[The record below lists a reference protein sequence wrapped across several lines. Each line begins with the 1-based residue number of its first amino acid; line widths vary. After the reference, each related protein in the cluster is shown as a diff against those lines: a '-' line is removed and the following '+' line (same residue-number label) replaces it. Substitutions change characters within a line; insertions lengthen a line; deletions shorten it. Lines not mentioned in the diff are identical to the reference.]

1 MNKFLNILQ
10 KELRELITLRMV
22 LPFIVTMLV
31 LSFVGRMVKGEMKR
45 TQVTTTEVALADLDQ
60 TRVSE
65 DVAQTLVAKNF
76 AVIPLQSRSPDSM
89 VREAEAQGI
98 KVVLVI
104 PRGFE
109 EGLKTKKGGELQI
122 YSIVKS
128 LSFTETVRKS
138 SIKTIIQA
146 MNEKISNNYIREFGD
161 SLDPE
166 KIKNPVAAQEFVV
179 LKGMIAAGNP
189 ETLLGIIMGLNV
201 MIPVIL
207 MMLIIFAG
215 QMVASSLGQEKENKT
230 LETIL
235 TVPVSRVSIVAGK
248 MLAAAILAFIFA
260 GIYMIGFGD
269 YMSSFTF
276 SSPGAPSVSQ
286 IVGVTKSLS
295 LSFSTTGYLLLG
307 VNIFL
312 TIVCALS
319 LATLLAL
326 FAEDTKSAQAMLTPL
341 MVSVLI
347 PYFFTLFLDP
357 GTVSLPLKIFI
368 YLLPFSHTFFAFKFL
383 LFGNIMP
390 VVLGIVYL
398 AVLSA
403 VFIAAAARIFSSDR
417 VLTMK
422 MSFGRKRRR

>member
-45 TQVTTTEVALADLDQ
+45 TQVTTVEIGMADLDQ
-60 TRVSE
+60 TKASAEVT
-65 DVAQTLVAKNF
+65 QTLVAKNF
-76 AVIPLQSRSPDSM
+76 AVIPLQFQSPDSLI
-89 VREAEAQGI
+89 REAEPLQL

-109 EGLKTKKGGELQI
+109 KGLKEKKGAELQI

-128 LSFTETVRKS
+128 LSFAETFKKS
-138 SIKTIIQA
+138 SIKGLVQV
-146 MNEKISNNYIREFGD
+146 MNDKIANDYIRELGD

-166 KIKNPVAAQEFVV
+166 KIKNPVATREFIV

-201 MIPVIL
+201 MIPVVL
-207 MMLIIFAG
+207 MMLVIFAG

-248 MLAAAILAFIFA
+248 MLAAAILAFLFA

-269 YMSSFTF
+269 YMSSFTI
-276 SSPGAPSVSQ
+276 SAPGAPSMTQ
-286 IVGVTKSLS
+286 IMGASKSLS
-295 LSFSTTGYLLLG
+295 LSFSATSYLLLG
-307 VNIFL
+307 LNIFL

-326 FAEDTKSAQAMLTPL
+326 FAEDTKGAQAMLTPL

-357 GTVSLPLKIFI
+357 QTVSLPLKIFI

-383 LFGNIMP
+383 LFGNIQP
-390 VVLGIVYL
+390 VILGILYL
-398 AVLSA
+398 AALSV

-422 MSFGRKRRR
+422 MSFGRKRAR

>member
-45 TQVTTTEVALADLDQ
+45 TQVTTVEIGMADLDQ
-60 TRVSE
+60 TKASAEVT
-65 DVAQTLVAKNF
+65 QTLVAKNF
-76 AVIPLQSRSPDSM
+76 AVIPLQSQSPDSLI
-89 VREAEAQGI
+89 REAEPLQL

-109 EGLKTKKGGELQI
+109 KGLKEKKGAELQI

-128 LSFTETVRKS
+128 LSFAETFKKS
-138 SIKTIIQA
+138 SIKGLVQV
-146 MNEKISNNYIREFGD
+146 MNDKIANDYIRELGD

-166 KIKNPVAAQEFVV
+166 KIKNPVATREFIV

-201 MIPVIL
+201 MIPVVL
-207 MMLIIFAG
+207 MMLVIFAG

-248 MLAAAILAFIFA
+248 MLAAAILAFLFA
-260 GIYMIGFGD
+260 GVYMIGFGD
-269 YMSSFTF
+269 YMSSFTI
-276 SSPGAPSVSQ
+276 SSPGAPSMSQ
-286 IVGVTKSLS
+286 IVDASKSLS
-295 LSFSTTGYLLLG
+295 LSFSPTSYILLG
-307 VNIFL
+307 LNIFL

-326 FAEDTKSAQAMLTPL
+326 FAEDTKGAQAMLTPL
-341 MVSVLI
+341 MVTVLI

-357 GTVSLPLKIFI
+357 NSVSLPLKIFI

-383 LFGNIMP
+383 LFGNIQP

-398 AVLSA
+398 ALLSV
-403 VFIAAAARIFSSDR
+403 VFIFAAARIFSSDR

-422 MSFGRKRRR
+422 MSFRRRKPG

>member
-10 KELRELITLRMV
+10 KELRELITLRMI
-22 LPFIVTMLV
+22 LPFVATMLV

-45 TQVTTTEVALADLDQ
+45 TQVTTTEVGLVDLDR
-60 TRVSE
+60 TRASNDIIE
-65 DVAQTLVAKNF
+65 TLVSKNF
-76 AVIPLQSRSPDSM
+76 AAIPLSSRTPDSL
-89 VREAEAQGI
+89 VREAAAQSI

-109 EGLKTKKGGELQI
+109 EGLKKKQGAELQI

-128 LSFTETVRKS
+128 LSFTETVKKS
-138 SIKTIIQA
+138 SIKTLVQA
-146 MNEKISNNYIREFGD
+146 MNEKISDDYIRTYGD

-166 KIKNPVAAQEFVV
+166 KIKNPIATREFVV
-179 LKGMIAAGNP
+179 LKGMIAPGNP

-207 MMLIIFAG
+207 MMLVIFAG

-235 TVPVSRVSIVAGK
+235 TVPVSRISIVAGK
-248 MLAAAILAFIFA
+248 MLAAAILAFLFA
-260 GIYMIGFGD
+260 GVYMIGFGD
-269 YMSSFTF
+269 YMSSFTL
-276 SSPGAPSVSQ
+276 SGPGAPSVSQ
-286 IVGVTKSLS
+286 LAGVTRSLS
-295 LSFSTTGYLLLG
+295 LSFSTASYLLLG
-307 VNIFL
+307 LNIFL

-326 FAEDTKSAQAMLTPL
+326 FAEDTKGAQAMLTPL

-383 LFGNIMP
+383 LFGNSTP

-398 AVLSA
+398 AALSA
-403 VFIAAAARIFSSDR
+403 VFIVAAARIFSSDR

-422 MSFGRKRRR
+422 LTFGRRRR

>member
-22 LPFIVTMLV
+22 LPFIATMLV

-45 TQVTTTEVALADLDQ
+45 TQVTTIEVGMADLDQ
-60 TRVSE
+60 TQAS
-65 DVAQTLVAKNF
+65 AAITHTLVGKNF
-76 AVIPLQSRSPDSM
+76 AVIPLRSQSPDSLI
-89 VREAEAQGI
+89 REAELLGI

-109 EGLKTKKGGELQI
+109 RGLTEKKGAELQI

-128 LSFTETVRKS
+128 LSFTETFKKS
-138 SIKTIIQA
+138 SIKGLVQV
-146 MNEKISNNYIREFGD
+146 MNDKISSDYIRELGD
-161 SLDPE
+161 SLDPD
-166 KIKNPVAAQEFVV
+166 KIKNPVATREFIV

-207 MMLIIFAG
+207 MMLVIFAG
-215 QMVASSLGQEKENKT
+215 QMVASSIGQEKENKT

-248 MLAAAILAFIFA
+248 MLAAAILAFLFA

-269 YMSSFTF
+269 YMSSFTI
-276 SSPGAPSVSQ
+276 SAPGAPSMTQ
-286 IVGVTKSLS
+286 IVGASKSLS
-295 LSFSTTGYLLLG
+295 LSFSATSYLLLG
-307 VNIFL
+307 LNIFF

-319 LATLLAL
+319 LATFLAL
-326 FAEDTKSAQAMLTPL
+326 FAEDTKGAQAMLTPL

-357 GTVSLPLKIFI
+357 QTVSLPLKIFI

-383 LFGNIMP
+383 LFGNIPP
-390 VVLGIVYL
+390 VILGIVYL
-398 AVLSA
+398 GLLSA
-403 VFIAAAARIFSSDR
+403 VFILAAARIFSSDR

-422 MSFGRKRRR
+422 MSFGRKRKR

>member
-10 KELRELITLRMV
+10 KELRELITLRMI
-22 LPFIVTMLV
+22 LPFVVTMLV

-45 TQVTTTEVALADLDQ
+45 TQVTTTEVGLADFDQ
-60 TRVSE
+60 TPGSAE
-65 DVAQTLVAKNF
+65 IAQILVAKNF
-76 AVIPLQSRSPDSM
+76 AVVPLRSRVPDSLI
-89 VREAEAQGI
+89 REAEPMGI
-98 KVVLVI
+98 KVVLVV

-109 EGLKTKKGGELQI
+109 QGLKEKKGAELQI

-128 LSFTETVRKS
+128 LSFSESFKKS
-138 SIKTIIQA
+138 SIKGLVQA
-146 MNEKISNNYIREFGD
+146 MNDKISNDYIRELGD

-166 KIKNPVAAQEFVV
+166 KIKNPVATREFIV

-201 MIPVIL
+201 MIPVVL
-207 MMLIIFAG
+207 MMLVIFAG

-235 TVPVSRVSIVAGK
+235 TVPVSRISIVTGK
-248 MLAAAILAFIFA
+248 MLAAAILAFLFA

-269 YMSSFTF
+269 YMSSFTL
-276 SSPGAPSVSQ
+276 SGPGAPSMGQ
-286 IVGVTKSLS
+286 LMGVTKSLS
-295 LSFSTTGYLLLG
+295 LSFSTGSYLLLG
-307 VNIFL
+307 LNIFL

-326 FAEDTKSAQAMLTPL
+326 FAEDTKGAQAMLTPL

-357 GTVSLPLKIFI
+357 QTVSLPLKIFI

-383 LFGNIMP
+383 LFGNVQP
-390 VVLGIVYL
+390 VILGIIYL
-398 AVLSA
+398 AALSV
-403 VFIAAAARIFSSDR
+403 VFIVAAARIFSSDR

-422 MSFGRKRRR
+422 MSFGRKKTR